1 MRQIDSAEKIKSF
14 LDIND
19 VLNETSVCL
28 QCQYDDTFVNL
39 HLPLFICRDCLGDS
53 SLAGDL
59 RWAGTYGVNL
69 DFVAR
74 SHCSVEFIS
83 IEAMQVHTSVQ

>member
-1 MRQIDSAEKIKSF
+1 MLLLII
-14 LDIND
+14 
-19 VLNETSVCL
+19 V
-28 QCQYDDTFVNL
+28 
-39 HLPLFICRDCLGDS
+39 CRDCLGDS

-74 SHCSVEFIS
+74 SHCSVQFIS
-83 IEAMQVHTSVQ
+83 IESMQVCSTEMI